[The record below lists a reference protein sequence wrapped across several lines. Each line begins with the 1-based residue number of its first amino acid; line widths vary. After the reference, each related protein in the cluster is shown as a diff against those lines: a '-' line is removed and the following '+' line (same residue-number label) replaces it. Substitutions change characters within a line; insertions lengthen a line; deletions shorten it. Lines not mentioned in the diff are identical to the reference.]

1 MDFSNH
7 YSFRGTLVDSLTR
20 DLVGPLES
28 DPADEVLSDA
38 PITRYVAGVLFPR
51 DEGNIDPSQDIPVAG
66 NGSAGAKLDE
76 TAPDDPP
83 VAMANVRYPS
93 SMGLTFAVDSRTC
106 SSIAVNVSA
115 ARYEPLERGPS
126 GEEHWKRIPLAC
138 IPVVI
143 NVLQPV
149 EDKRPEV
156 ADGLQ
161 LFYRVRTADPDGIV
175 AVTVVLI
182 NTQRRPHTGRR
193 DVLCFFQPRICVQ
206 GHGGGGSPFVS
217 RRGKMPED
225 CEEDILSS
233 QLLYRDTAAIATGH
247 GCSVEWTPDR
257 ADSLR
262 ATKITTTFV
271 PRFELL
277 LADTNPAID
286 GPHLSMAFLAQSERP
301 LVLQGLRRLASGYEK
316 WIDALRNE
324 SLPRQPGLASTAA
337 KHIEGC
343 TLALERMRAGID
355 ALESNADMWE
365 SFRLANRAM
374 LEQRSRTVWLKGGRV
389 SPAPIADEKH
399 RWRPFQ
405 LAFILL
411 CIESIGNPAS
421 SHRDTADL
429 LWFPTGGGKT
439 EAYLGLIAFTIFLRR
454 LRRGAASAGVTV
466 IMRYTLRLLTIQQ
479 FERAALLICC
489 CEHVRRS
496 HRTLSASPITVG
508 LWVGQG
514 GTPNTLADTRIALDR
529 LGRGESRSLEGS
541 NPMQLQSCPWCGEP
555 LTIRNYYIAK
565 QQPRLVVACRC
576 KGCDFESGLPVYLID
591 EDIYNYRPTLL
602 IATADKFASL
612 PWRDKVS
619 SIFGNESECD
629 PPELIIQ
636 DELHLI
642 SGPLG
647 TLTGLYETAVDA
659 LCIRGSRRAKVI
671 ASTATIRRADS
682 QTRGLF
688 DRRVAQF
695 PPPGLRVRDSYF
707 AVEAPRESKGT
718 RLYLGVMAPAVSQTT
733 LLVRV
738 YAALL
743 HYGATLEAAA
753 SVRDAYW
760 TLVGY
765 FNSLRVLGG
774 ARMQVQD
781 DVAERIALLARTA
794 DTSPRT
800 IDNRIELT
808 SREPSGEIPA
818 HLQRM
823 AVSLPSTDA
832 LDVILATNM
841 ISVGVDVDRLGLM
854 AVMGQPQSTSEYIQA
869 TSRVGRQTP
878 GLVVTMFNA
887 ARSRDRSHY
896 ESFVEYH
903 STLYRQVE
911 ATSVTP
917 FSARARDRGLHA
929 VLVSL
934 ARLMIPELR
943 PNDSA
948 ASVAQH
954 LDKLHH
960 IKDLMVQ
967 RVTNVA
973 ADEADATSAQIDRI
987 IREWIQRAE
996 RQPNLA
1002 FQDLKHPDRALLI
1015 DMADEHGDEGLPTL
1029 WSLRDVDMSSN
1040 LYLVS

>member
-1 MDFSNH
+1 MDFGNH
-7 YSFRGTLVDSLTR
+7 YLFRGELVDSLTR
-20 DLVGPLES
+20 DLVGPLEC
-28 DPADEVLSDA
+28 DPADELITDA

-51 DEGNIDPSQDIPVAG
+51 DEGNIDPSQDIPTNG
-66 NGSAGAKLDE
+66 NGSEGAKLDE
-76 TAPDDPP
+76 TSPDDPP

-93 SMGLTFAVDSRTC
+93 SMGLTFAVDSRRC
-106 SSIAVNVSA
+106 SGIVIKVSA
-115 ARYEPLERGPS
+115 ARYESIERGPS
-126 GEEHWKRIPLAC
+126 GEEQWKRILLPCA
-138 IPVVI
+138 PVDI

-149 EDKRPEV
+149 EDKRQEV

-161 LFYRVRTADPDGIV
+161 LFYRVRRADPDGIV
-175 AVTVVLI
+175 SVTVVLI
-182 NTQRRPHTGRR
+182 NVHKRPAIGLR
-193 DVLCFFQPRICVQ
+193 DGLCFFQPRIRVE
-206 GHGGGGSPFVS
+206 GHDIGDSPFVS
-217 RRGKMPED
+217 RRGRIPDD
-225 CEEDILSS
+225 CEADILSS
-233 QLLYRDTAAIATGH
+233 HLLYRDTAAIAVGH
-247 GCSVEWTPDR
+247 GCSVEWTDDR

-262 ATKITTTFV
+262 ATTVATSFV
-271 PRFELL
+271 PSFELL

-286 GPHLSMAFLAQSERP
+286 GPHLSMTFLAQGERT
-301 LVLQGLRRLASGYEK
+301 LVLQGLRRLASGYES
-316 WIDALRNE
+316 WITDLRTE
-324 SLPRQPGLASTAA
+324 PIPQEPGLASAA
-337 KHIEGC
+337 TKHIEGC
-343 TLALERMRAGID
+343 TLALERIRAGID
-355 ALESNADMWE
+355 ALESNADMWD

-374 LEQRSRTVWLKGGRV
+374 LEQRSRTVWLKSGRT
-389 SPAPIADEKH
+389 SPAPIADENH

-411 CIESIGNPAS
+411 CIESIGNPMSAD
-421 SHRDTADL
+421 RDTADL

-439 EAYLGLIAFTIFLRR
+439 EAYLGLVAFTVFLRR
-454 LRRGAASAGVTV
+454 LRRGATSAGVTV

-489 CEHVRRS
+489 CEYVRRS
-496 HRTLSASPITVG
+496 HRTLSAVPITVG

-514 GTPNTLADTRIALDR
+514 GTPNTLANTRIALDR
-529 LGRGESRSLEGS
+529 LGRGDSRSIEGS
-541 NPMQLQSCPWCGEP
+541 NPMQLQSCPWCGEL
-555 LTIRNYYIAK
+555 LTIRNYYIAN

-576 KGCDFESGLPVYLID
+576 KGCEFESGLPVYLID

-612 PWRDKVS
+612 PWRDKVA
-619 SIFGNESECD
+619 SIFGNKGECD

-659 LCIRGSRRAKVI
+659 LCTKGCHRAKVI

-688 DRRVAQF
+688 DRPVAQF

-707 AVEAPRESKGT
+707 AVEASRKTKGT
-718 RLYLGVMAPAVSQTT
+718 RLYVGVMAPAVSQTT

-743 HYGATLEAAA
+743 HYAATLQGDPA
-753 SVRDAYW
+753 VRDAYW

-781 DVAERIALLARTA
+781 DVTERIALLAHTA
-794 DTSPRT
+794 GTSPRA

-823 AVSLPSTDA
+823 SVALPSDDA
-832 LDVILATNM
+832 IDVILATNM

-878 GLVVTMFNA
+878 GLVVTIFNA

-896 ESFVEYH
+896 ESFVEFH

-943 PNDSA
+943 SNEAA

-954 LDKLHH
+954 LDKLHRVKEL
-960 IKDLMVQ
+960 IVQ

-973 ADEADATSAQIDRI
+973 ADEAGATSEQIDQI
-987 IREWIQRAE
+987 IQEWVQRAG
-996 RQPNLA
+996 RQANLVY
-1002 FQDLKHPDRALLI
+1002 QDFKNPDRALLV
-1015 DMADEHGDEGLPTL
+1015 DMAGEHGDDGLPTL

-1040 LYLVS
+1040 LYLVR